1 MKTDFFIARR
11 IRLRPESGRISA
23 GVIIAVTGVA
33 LALCV
38 MIASVAVMLGFKN
51 QIREKVMGFEA
62 QISVSAYSPESG
74 KHKSVNLTPQL
85 REIMAEAL
93 PENARITPSL
103 FRPVI
108 LKTDSDFS
116 GLMLKGIAPDNTLD
130 LISSNIVSGQLP
142 DFSSDSTL
150 YHIAISRLT
159 ANKLNLHT
167 GDKIN
172 SFFIDNSGARPR
184 KLTVAAIFDT
194 HFTDYD
200 RNILFG
206 NIEMLR
212 RMDKQD
218 PESASTIEISG
229 LTTDREIDDAARK
242 LADRLSH
249 AYYSGLSK
257 EILTVSTI
265 RQTASMYFNWLEL
278 LDTNVAVI
286 LVMMILV
293 SGLTLISSLFIIV
306 LERVNMIGVLKA
318 LGASNS
324 LIRRVFIILAERLV
338 ITGLIIGNAV
348 GLSLLYGQK
357 LLRLIPLDPEAYYLD
372 TVPVEINWWWILGI
386 NLGVIVISAII
397 LILPSR
403 IISGISP
410 AEAIR
415 FE

>member
-1 MKTDFFIARR
+1 MKPEFFIARR

-23 GVIIAVTGVA
+23 GVVIAVAGVA

-74 KHKSVNLTPQL
+74 KQKAVNLTDQL
-85 REIMAEAL
+85 REAMMEVL
-93 PENARITPSL
+93 PATAGITPSL
-103 FRPVI
+103 TRPVI

-116 GLMLKGIAPDNTLD
+116 GQILKGITPDNSLD
-130 LISSNIVSGQLP
+130 LIASNITDGHLP
-142 DFSSDSTL
+142 DYSADSTL
-150 YHIAISRLT
+150 YHITISRIT
-159 ANKLNLHT
+159 ADKLNLKP

-172 SFFIDNSGARPR
+172 AFFIDNSGARPR

-194 HFTDYD
+194 HFSDYD

-212 RMDKQD
+212 RMGKHD
-218 PESASTIEISG
+218 PESASVIEISG
-229 LTTDREIDDAARK
+229 LKSDKEIDETARQ
-242 LADRLSH
+242 LNLRLSQ
-249 AYYSGLSK
+249 AYYTGLTQ
-257 EILTVSTI
+257 EILTVNTI

-293 SGLTLISSLFIIV
+293 SGLTLVSSLFIIV
-306 LERVNMIGVLKA
+306 LERVNMIGLLKA
-318 LGASNS
+318 VGASNS
-324 LIRRVFIILAERLV
+324 LIRRIFILLTERLV
-338 ITGLIIGNAV
+338 LTGLIIGNAA
-348 GLSLLYGQK
+348 GICMLYAQK

-386 NLGVIVISAII
+386 NAGVILISAVI